1 MTAQF
6 PEPVARLI
14 EELAKL
20 PGVGPK
26 SAQRLAYHL
35 LQQDPAA
42 VRRLGQALL
51 SAHEKVVR
59 CGVCQDLADSDPCAV
74 CADPGR
80 DQHTIMVVEDS
91 RDVIAI
97 ERTGEYHGLYHVLG
111 GTISPMEGIG
121 PEQLHVRELLA
132 RLQEATVQEV
142 ILATDPDVEGDATA
156 LYLARLVRSQ
166 DLRVT
171 RIARGLPAGGDIDY
185 ADELTLARAIEGR
198 REL

>member
-35 LQQDPAA
+35 LQQDPEA
-42 VRRLGQALL
+42 VRQLAQALL

-59 CGVCQDLADSDPCAV
+59 CSVCQDVADSDPCSV
-74 CADPGR
+74 CADAGR
-80 DQHTIMVVEDS
+80 DRHIIMVVEDS

-121 PEQLHVRELLA
+121 PEQLRVRELLG
-132 RLQEATVQEV
+132 RLQNAAVREV

-156 LYLARLVRSQ
+156 LYIARLVRAE

>member
-1 MTAQF
+1 MSAQF

-14 EELAKL
+14 EELGKL

-42 VRRLGQALL
+42 VRRLADALI
-51 SAHEKVVR
+51 SAQQQVVHCR
-59 CGVCQDLADSDPCAV
+59 ICQNVADTDPCSICSDPR
-74 CADPGR
+74 R
-80 DQHTIMVVEDS
+80 DSHTIMVVEDS
-91 RDVIAI
+91 RDVIAV

-121 PEQLHVRELLA
+121 PEQLHLRELVQ
-132 RLQEATVQEV
+132 RLHDETVREV

-156 LYLARLVRSQ
+156 LYIAHLVRRA
-166 DLRVT
+166 DLSVT

>member
-1 MTAQF
+1 MTAEF
-6 PEPVARLI
+6 PQPVARLI
-14 EELAKL
+14 EELSKL

-42 VRRLGQALL
+42 VRRLADALL
-51 SAHEKVVR
+51 TAHQKLVR
-59 CGVCQDLADSDPCAV
+59 CRICQNVADTDPCAV
-74 CADPGR
+74 CSDPAR
-80 DQHTIMVVEDS
+80 DHHAIMVVEDS

-121 PEQLHVRELLA
+121 PEQLHLRELLE
-132 RLQEATVQEV
+132 RLQGARVEEI

-156 LYLARLVRSQ
+156 LYVGRLLRGQ

-198 REL
+198 REF

>member
-59 CGVCQDLADSDPCAV
+59 CSVCQDLADSDPCAV

-80 DQHTIMVVEDS
+80 DQHIIMVVEDS

-121 PEQLHVRELLA
+121 PEQLHVRELLG
-132 RLQEATVQEV
+132 RLQQATVQEV

-156 LYLARLVRSQ
+156 LYIARLVRSQ

>member
-1 MTAQF
+1 MSAHF

-35 LQQDPAA
+35 LQQDPAS
-42 VRRLGQALL
+42 VRRLADALVF
-51 SAHEKVVR
+51 AHQNVVHCR
-59 CGVCQDLADSDPCAV
+59 VCQNVADTDPCSICSDAR
-74 CADPGR
+74 R
-80 DQHTIMVVEDS
+80 DNHTIMVVEDS
-91 RDVIAI
+91 RDVIAV

-121 PEQLHVRELLA
+121 PEQLHLRELVE
-132 RLQEATVQEV
+132 RLHGESVREV

-156 LYLARLVRSQ
+156 LYIARLVRRA
-166 DLRVT
+166 DLSVT